1 LQEAGLQVA
10 PTKGAVLDATLLSSA
25 AHPRKHLET
34 QAVDR
39 EEDEVAAFET
49 TGETHLSVDPDATWL
64 KKGSKSYFG
73 YKAFV
78 TTDSTHGAIPSRF
91 K

>member
-1 LQEAGLQVA
+1 
-10 PTKGAVLDATLLSSA
+10 
-25 AHPRKHLET
+25 
-34 QAVDR
+34 VDR